1 MCLLRLAAAGQE
13 LNTLSVGGGGNLAV
27 AGGQGEL
34 LFWDRRTRQ
43 QLALFEDIHAEAVTQ
58 VGPILLEN
66 TPAPQS
72 QKAAEAAPLDVTH
85 DDVCGLIARVLV

>member
-1 MCLLRLAAAGQE
+1 MLECCSRAGLKVRTLDEIKNSYRRRRLAAAGHE

-43 QLALFEDIHAEAVTQ
+43 QLALFEDTHAEAVTQ
-58 VGPILLEN
+58 VGNP
-66 TPAPQS
+66 S
-72 QKAAEAAPLDVTH
+72 F
-85 DDVCGLIARVLV
+85 